1 MRRSTTVVIALAWGV
16 GLGGTFGCL
25 LPYLLGYWQARQPL
39 PLWPL
44 AQLAGGLL
52 TVLGL
57 VPIVWAFADFVRA
70 GGTPVPA
77 AAPPHLVVTGL
88 YRHVRNPIYAGFLL
102 LLLGQALVFGS
113 LGLLLYAGVAW
124 CIAALVVRFSEQPRL
139 LRRFG
144 ADYEDYLRTVP
155 AWIPGLR
162 PVPPRAIAAPRLTA
176 ILGLVLAIGVLAQGL
191 LAGAFLSGASEWYP
205 WHEALGNALVFPPL
219 VSLVAALV
227 LLWRHPDRPSA
238 LVTRVFLLVLVLVT
252 IASAHGGRE
261 LLVVHIPAAIA
272 VVAIAVR
279 QAAGLVRAPV
289 VSAAPDRDAA
299 ARPSAPPPRQP
310 RPTR

>member
-52 TVLGL
+52 IVLGL

-124 CIAALVVRFSEQPRL
+124 CIAALVVRFFEQPRL

-162 PVPPRAIAAPRLTA
+162 PVPPRAIAAPRPR
-176 ILGLVLAIGVLAQGL
+176 GG
-191 LAGAFLSGASEWYP
+191 AGA
-205 WHEALGNALVFPPL
+205 
-219 VSLVAALV
+219 AAETAG
-227 LLWRHPDRPSA
+227 P
-238 LVTRVFLLVLVLVT
+238 
-252 IASAHGGRE
+252 
-261 LLVVHIPAAIA
+261 
-272 VVAIAVR
+272 AVR
-279 QAAGLVRAPV
+279 ARHDRRGARRAGAARRAH
-289 VSAAPDRDAA
+289 SRGDRDAA